1 LSWEDNPGFSEW
13 ENNHKGPYWKDAR
26 RRSAEEKKE
35 ITLGG
40 GERKPWNPSLNLLKK
55 GSPIDTLILG
65 F

>member
-40 GERKPWNPSLNLLKK
+40 GERKRVREFS
-55 GSPIDTLILG
+55 IQVVTRT
-65 F
+65 